1 MKRTAQSCVLIL
13 LVGHLSG
20 FPLANPSAAQESPGV
35 TLQALPLQGD
45 LDLDGRILEELW
57 FSAVP
62 ITDFTQQEPV
72 EGGVPSEETEIRV
85 LFDEDNLYIG
95 VIIYDDP
102 EEVLAYQRERDAM
115 LSTDDRF
122 MWILDTFLDGRTGY
136 FFEINAAGLMGDG
149 ILRSSGGSSSAR
161 ARYGGSSGGGSA
173 NKAWDGIWEARTAMR
188 PDGWSAEIRIPFRTL
203 NFDPNNDTWGINF
216 QRTIRRRNEEI
227 LWRGWK
233 RTEGLRRPIYAGR
246 LTGLQNLSQG
256 LGLEAVPSTI
266 VGWRTIPANAEPTTV
281 PRDLSL
287 DVNYSVTSSLR
298 ASVSVNTDFAEVES
312 DQRRVNLTRFP
323 IRFPER
329 RNFFLEGS
337 NVFSFAPGLAM
348 SPFYSRN
355 IGLRSGQQIP
365 INYGG
370 RVTGQVGQ
378 YEVGFYQLGTG
389 DHTYLDG
396 AGTDKLI
403 PSEQF
408 TVGRI
413 KRQIFEQS
421 TIGAIYTRRG
431 TGADLSG
438 FLPVDRHTAG
448 LDLAVNTRNFAGNS
462 NMELETFVI
471 WNSNPDPTQE
481 LTFKDLSAH
490 GLRINFPNDTWSGH
504 LSYRQFGDAYR
515 PALGFVT
522 RNDFRRVEPRIGWSP
537 RPNIDWL
544 RTVRFSAQFRHQE
557 ELGTGVTEERE
568 WDLGLLGLD
577 FESGDGFDFNAKRT
591 FEYLDHPF
599 FVSEGIPIT
608 EGDYTS
614 WEYRVIARTAGRR
627 RISMYGGFTVADF
640 WNGERLQFGGRL
652 TFRPNPGISIGTNI
666 QRNQVTLPQGQFDA
680 DLYEVEGQWNPTPWV
695 SATAQLQY
703 DDVSDIAGL
712 FARVRWIVKPGN
724 DIYFVYTHNWQN
736 LGGGILDNPDLITL
750 SRGGAIKAN
759 YTYRF

>member
-149 ILRSSGGSSSAR
+149 ILRSSGGSS
-161 ARYGGSSGGGSA
+161 YGGGRFGGGFSGGGA

-298 ASVSVNTDFAEVES
+298 ASVSVNTDFAEVEI

-323 IRFPER
+323 IRFP
-329 RNFFLEGS
+329 
-337 NVFSFAPGLAM
+337 
-348 SPFYSRN
+348 
-355 IGLRSGQQIP
+355 
-365 INYGG
+365 
-370 RVTGQVGQ
+370 
-378 YEVGFYQLGTG
+378 
-389 DHTYLDG
+389 
-396 AGTDKLI
+396 
-403 PSEQF
+403 
-408 TVGRI
+408 
-413 KRQIFEQS
+413 
-421 TIGAIYTRRG
+421 
-431 TGADLSG
+431 
-438 FLPVDRHTAG
+438 
-448 LDLAVNTRNFAGNS
+448 
-462 NMELETFVI
+462 
-471 WNSNPDPTQE
+471 
-481 LTFKDLSAH
+481 
-490 GLRINFPNDTWSGH
+490 
-504 LSYRQFGDAYR
+504 
-515 PALGFVT
+515 
-522 RNDFRRVEPRIGWSP
+522 
-537 RPNIDWL
+537 
-544 RTVRFSAQFRHQE
+544 
-557 ELGTGVTEERE
+557 
-568 WDLGLLGLD
+568 
-577 FESGDGFDFNAKRT
+577 
-591 FEYLDHPF
+591 
-599 FVSEGIPIT
+599 
-608 EGDYTS
+608 
-614 WEYRVIARTAGRR
+614 
-627 RISMYGGFTVADF
+627 
-640 WNGERLQFGGRL
+640 
-652 TFRPNPGISIGTNI
+652 
-666 QRNQVTLPQGQFDA
+666 
-680 DLYEVEGQWNPTPWV
+680 
-695 SATAQLQY
+695 
-703 DDVSDIAGL
+703 
-712 FARVRWIVKPGN
+712 
-724 DIYFVYTHNWQN
+724 
-736 LGGGILDNPDLITL
+736 
-750 SRGGAIKAN
+750 
-759 YTYRF
+759 